1 MSNSARELSNLNGNP
16 KHKIGRKDIGLEFYV
31 PISIF
36 TAAKRAIWGY
46 MNIFVYNLC
55 RITMPRGSMRIWSEL
70 CPSHLSW
77 SCFLP
82 SAQECIF
89 LQTLWDFEIPT
100 VFFFYSATTKST
112 NNFDII
118 YTHFSAFIS
127 PHADCRCLSRWNLV
141 RAGALC
147 PVPRCGFVTLWY
159 LCWLWGQAT
168 SLCLCPTSWFM
179 IDNKVESS
187 LFSLDEA

>member
-46 MNIFVYNLC
+46 MNICVYNLC
-55 RITMPRGSMRIWSEL
+55 RITMPRCSTHIWSEL
-70 CPSHLSW
+70 CLSHLSW

-82 SAQECIF
+82 SAQECLLNFSPNIM
-89 LQTLWDFEIPT
+89 TEIPK
-100 VFFFYSATTKST
+100 VFFFYSPATKST

-118 YTHFSAFIS
+118 YTHFFALIS
-127 PHADCRCLSRWNLV
+127 PHANCRCLSRWNLV
-141 RAGALC
+141 SAGALC
-147 PVPRCGFVTLWY
+147 PVLRCGFVTLWY
-159 LCWLWGQAT
+159 LCWWWGQAT
-168 SLCLCPTSWFM
+168 SLCLCGGVHCPTSYSW
-179 IDNKVESS
+179 
-187 LFSLDEA
+187 